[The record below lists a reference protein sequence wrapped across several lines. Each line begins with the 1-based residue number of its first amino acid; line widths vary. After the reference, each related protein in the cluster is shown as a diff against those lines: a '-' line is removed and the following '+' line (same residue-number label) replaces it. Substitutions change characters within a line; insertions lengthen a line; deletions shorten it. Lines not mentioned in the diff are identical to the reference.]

1 LYRGIYPPNNNVLTV
16 ADDIL
21 PHCFDFVVNHVFLP
35 PQPPQH
41 AEDHIDE
48 GNAVLLQ
55 LLLHCADAYARQPPT
70 GNFTNSQWYRA
81 VKMLKSFVAF
91 ENKTLFSATVF
102 ASAVMGLKDSGSMHF
117 STFLIYD
124 EANE

>member
-1 LYRGIYPPNNNVLTV
+1 
-16 ADDIL
+16 
-21 PHCFDFVVNHVFLP
+21 
-35 PQPPQH
+35 
-41 AEDHIDE
+41 
-48 GNAVLLQ
+48 
-55 LLLHCADAYARQPPT
+55 
-70 GNFTNSQWYRA
+70 
-81 VKMLKSFVAF
+81 MLKSFVAF